1 MKIGLL
7 AVVAVASL
15 TGCGTQLRYET
26 SRAWYPAPDVEPATA
41 PAAGPTPAAADPQPN
56 AARSTFY
63 LTYWEGKCCFEGAP
77 RVIRCA
83 VQPDNSLA
91 CTREVLAERALQ
103 P

>member
-7 AVVAVASL
+7 AALAAASL
-15 TGCGTQLRYET
+15 SGCGTPLRYET
-26 SRAWYPAPDVEPATA
+26 SRAWYPSPDVE
-41 PAAGPTPAAADPQPN
+41 AAGAVPAPTDPQPN
-56 AARSTFY
+56 PARSALY

-77 RVIRCA
+77 KVVRCA

-91 CTREVLAERALQ
+91 CTREVQAEKALQ